1 MVKVKEDMTGWVMSE
16 HGVPDSRLTVLYQ
29 TEDHISSGGQHF
41 ARWMCQCSCNEKNI
55 FPVRQ
60 EYLRSGHTKSCG
72 CLVDDTVARPRPDR
86 RKLNTYDL
94 SGEYGIGWTH
104 NTNREFYFDLED
116 YDKIKNYCWR
126 EDISP
131 NGYSMLKTRV
141 EDKQVLMHNLLGF
154 INYDHKNRNSLDN
167 RKSNLRQCTVVENC
181 RNRSKRSDNTSGV
194 IGVTWHK
201 PLQKWRATINL
212 NKKLTHIGY
221 YTNKNDAIVARLKAE
236 FEHYGEFAP
245 QKNLF
250 QEYGIIKEDLDDV
263 C

>member
-1 MVKVKEDMTGWVMSE
+1 MIKVKNDLTGRTF
-16 HGVPDSRLTVLYQ
+16 GRLTVLEQ
-29 TEDHISSGGQHF
+29 TEDHIYPNGGRC
-41 ARWMCQCSCNEKNI
+41 AMWKCECNCDAHNI
-55 FPVRQ
+55 LIVRGSA
-60 EYLRSGHTKSCG
+60 LTKKYKPTRSCG
-72 CLVDDTVARPRPDR
+72 CLRSEQAGELCKSR
-86 RKLNTYDL
+86 RKINEYDL
-94 SGEYGIGWTH
+94 SGEYGIGWTS
-104 NTNREFYFDLED
+104 NTNKEFYFDLED